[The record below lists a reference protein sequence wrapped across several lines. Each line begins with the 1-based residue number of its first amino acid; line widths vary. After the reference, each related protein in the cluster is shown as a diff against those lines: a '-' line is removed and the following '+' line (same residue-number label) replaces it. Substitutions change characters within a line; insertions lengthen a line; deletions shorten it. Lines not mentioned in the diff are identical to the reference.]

1 MSEKLSDQPQ
11 SPALEAFTSDQ
22 LMTYNI
28 LKRLKEYV
36 GDTNPINL
44 GNVCLNEI
52 CRDHAIQLSKDQLT
66 MYGTQGY
73 RSCRSTHGVSN
84 GTFYFE
90 AMPHPP
96 MDITEEEINAISEL
110 QYRPQ
115 WRIGVACS
123 ELETGWAV
131 GYDAYGFGLRSVDG
145 SLCHLRERHISN
157 TRLARRVRKPG
168 ETLAMV
174 LAEEDEK
181 DAALFSE
188 ALSDNGHIHTYVEFF
203 PLDAVAENDSRGP
216 FFYGMGDTVGVL
228 LHLPSN
234 PELPELPKEVELGID
249 KSYER
254 PLVKTGTK
262 AAMPSQNTSM
272 QMNLEMSQL
281 SSADES
287 GVVSRK
293 KSVEAQRDDIRPLSK
308 GSFVTFFVN
317 GRPRCTIHNLPHDRY
332 YAAGSSFLYGSIEFN
347 FGPRNIVDEAF
358 PTDWRCLPFCLT
370 PADDSR
376 ESLSKTFRHYE
387 DAERWCVSA
396 RVFCPFHDDNS
407 IVFCP
412 TIKPLTSLYIPRAKD
427 EYKEVLDVFAS
438 NQMTLD
444 IWNEIARAYGDTVYG
459 VSRKRLN
466 RVHHIKK

>member
-1 MSEKLSDQPQ
+1 MPKKSVDQPQ
-11 SPALEAFTSDQ
+11 IPALEAFTHDQ
-22 LMTYNI
+22 VMTYAT

-115 WRIGVACS
+115 WRIGIACS

-131 GYDAYGFGLRSVDG
+131 GYDSYGFGLRSVDG
-145 SLCHLRERHISN
+145 SLCHLRERYVSN

-174 LAEEDEK
+174 LAEEDAK
-181 DAALFSE
+181 DAALFDNT
-188 ALSDNGHIHTYVEFF
+188 LSDSSAVHTYVEFF
-203 PLDAVAENDSRGP
+203 SSDALTENPSRGP
-216 FFYGMGDTVGVL
+216 FFYGPGDTIGVL
-228 LHLPSN
+228 LHLPKN

-249 KSYER
+249 KSHEKS
-254 PLVKTGTK
+254 LVKSRTK
-262 AAMPSQNTSM
+262 ATMPSQNTSM
-272 QMNLEMSQL
+272 QITLEASQL

-287 GVVSRK
+287 GVPSRK
-293 KSVEAQRDDIRPLSK
+293 KSAEAQKDDLRPLSK
-308 GSFVTFFVN
+308 GSFATFFVN
-317 GRPRCTIHNLPHDRY
+317 GKPRCTIHNLPHDRY

-347 FGPRNIVDEAF
+347 FGPRNTVNEAF

-376 ESLSKTFRHYE
+376 ESLSKTFRYYE
-387 DAERWCVSA
+387 DIERWCIA
-396 RVFCPFHDDNS
+396 TRVLCPCHEDNS
-407 IVFCP
+407 ILFCP
-412 TIKPLTSLYIPRAKD
+412 TIKPLTSLYIPRAED
-427 EYKEVLDVFAS
+427 EYKEVLDIFAT
-438 NQMTLD
+438 NQMTLE
-444 IWNEIARAYGDTVYG
+444 IWNEIAKAYGDTVYG
-459 VSRKRLN
+459 ASRKRPN
-466 RVHHIKK
+466 RIPHIKK